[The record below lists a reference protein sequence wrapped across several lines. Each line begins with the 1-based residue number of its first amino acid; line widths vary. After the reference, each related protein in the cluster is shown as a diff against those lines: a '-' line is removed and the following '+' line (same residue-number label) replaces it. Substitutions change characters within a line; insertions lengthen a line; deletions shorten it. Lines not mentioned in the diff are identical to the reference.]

1 MIESSPEMIMYG
13 PSITKMSLDMIAFV
27 LEIMICN
34 TEIIVSFRSGNCYL
48 HLGDIHLR
56 SEDDCRRWINNRV
69 RQRNG
74 SLQHDNDLGRCANIR
89 LRGEKDQD
97 VGRVDRRPNGNTC
110 FAIVNHYRRR
120 GDDRQRSGV
129 DRDNGSIKREDG
141 EYH

>member
-1 MIESSPEMIMYG
+1 
-13 PSITKMSLDMIAFV
+13 MSAANNRFHY
-27 LEIMICN
+27 
-34 TEIIVSFRSGNCYL
+34 GNCYL
-48 HLGDIHLR
+48 HLGDSHLR

-74 SLQHDNDLGRCANIR
+74 SLQHDNDRGRCANIR
-89 LRGEKDQD
+89 LRGEKDQVVD
-97 VGRVDRRPNGNTC
+97 PVDRRPNGNTC